1 MRASVGALSAACWS
15 VCLGCGRSA
24 GQAPAS
30 GPPGVDAAPAFDAAA
45 APEADDPSSLAPDAD
60 AAPARSPLGVVAR
73 GPASGAAGVCA
84 DTRLLL
90 TLDGAV
96 AVGASGLVRIFDAD
110 APVTPVDTID
120 VGAPYF
126 NDTLGGRRFFTQRP
140 VFVDGSDGVTVT
152 IAPHAHALAPGR
164 TYYVTIDPGVLVDA
178 AGRSVDVAGG
188 PDDWRFT
195 TRAAPAVGAALMVA
209 GDGSGDF
216 CTVQGAVDAVP
227 PHATMPTTIT
237 LAPGLY
243 REIVFIADKDRLTV
257 RGVDRAGSVIAY
269 ANNDTLQDKLGTK
282 YRAVVEA
289 ENVTDF
295 TVENLTVHNLT
306 PQGGSQAEALRV
318 EPGDRVSLRDADF
331 LSLQDTLL
339 LTGRVYVT
347 GATIE
352 GNVDFIWGK
361 GAAYIERSEIRT
373 VVRPGYGV
381 QARNPPGQYGYVF
394 VDSKLTATPGLTGH
408 LLARIDATPGTG
420 YPASQVAYVDCQMG
434 PHVDPRGWLVTPS
447 GVDVSGIR
455 FWEYHSTDA
464 TGAAVDVSKRD
475 PASRQLSDAE
485 AAALRD
491 KATVLG
497 GWEPAP

>member
-24 GQAPAS
+24 AQAPGS
-30 GPPGVDAAPAFDAAA
+30 GPGADAAPAFDAAA
-45 APEADDPSSLAPDAD
+45 APEADEPSPLASDAD
-60 AAPARSPLGVVAR
+60 AAPLRSPLGVIAR
-73 GPASGAAGVCA
+73 GPASGAVGVCA

-90 TLDGAV
+90 TFDGAV

-110 APVTPVDTID
+110 APATPVDTID

-140 VFVDGSDGVTVT
+140 VFIDGGTVT

-164 TYYVTIDPGVLVDA
+164 TYTVTIDSGVLVDA
-178 AGRSVDVAGG
+178 AGRSVDAAGL
-188 PDDWRFT
+188 DAWRFT
-195 TRAAPAVGAALMVA
+195 TRATPAVGATLTVA
-209 GDGSGDF
+209 DDGSGDF
-216 CTVQGAVDAVP
+216 CTVQAAVDAVP

-243 REIVFIADKDRLTV
+243 REIVFIADKDQLTL
-257 RGVDRAGSVIAY
+257 RGADRSGSVIAY
-269 ANNDTLQDKLGTK
+269 ANNDALQNKLGTK

-289 ENVTDF
+289 ENVIDF
-295 TVENLTVHNLT
+295 TVENLTVLNLT

-361 GAAYIERSEIRT
+361 GAAYIESSEVRT

-381 QARNPPGQYGYVF
+381 QARNPAGQYGYVF
-394 VDSKLTATPGLTGH
+394 VDSKLTSTPGLTGH

-464 TGAAVDVSKRD
+464 TGAPVDVSKRD
-475 PASRQLSDAE
+475 PASRQLTAAE

-491 KATVLG
+491 KAAVLG
-497 GWEPAP
+497 GWDPAP